1 MFQVEHRFERRMV
14 NMGKQEPPI
23 RHYPIAEVVAGHAVW
38 HIMGLQP
45 IQQLDG
51 HVYKRRTHILVTK
64 AGIAAEL
71 LAQNNFEDVSVF
83 VAVPS
88 LLENASIPKIHRCTA
103 IWECFDKTDRLQK
116 GWGCDLAGEP
126 FVDPTDEIKAENVEK
141 TRVLWRA

>member
-1 MFQVEHRFERRMV
+1 MFQVEQRFERRMV
-14 NMGKQEPPI
+14 NIGKQEPPI

-45 IQQLDG
+45 IQEKDG

-83 VAVPS
+83 VVIPP
-88 LLENASIPKIHRCTA
+88 LLENAGVPKIHRCAA
-103 IWECFDKTDRLQK
+103 IWECFDKTDGSKK
-116 GWGCDLAGEP
+116 GWGCDLAGDP
-126 FVDPTDEIKAENVEK
+126 FVDPTDEIKAENVK
-141 TRVLWRA
+141 KAQVLWRA